1 MEGFYVGS
9 IVIDVNDRIGYIKKI
24 CNCEKCNE
32 RGWFEPEICW
42 IDNPNE
48 YDFISDIEYKNGISK
63 RFKRIGKHTFGKEK
77 SNVVKEIEKIEI
89 IRPKDFTREDKYHDQ
104 DYLDK
109 WGNLMKKVYDEHK
122 IIISG
127 KTESNDDFSIEIA
140 ANGKEV
146 GIKYNLPE

>member
-63 RFKRIGKHTFGKEK
+63 RFKRIGTQSLVNK
-77 SNVVKEIEKIEI
+77 IEKLDFKSVSPQWDGRDSREMWNKINEI
-89 IRPKDFTREDKYHDQ
+89 I
-104 DYLDK
+104 DYINNK
-109 WGNLMKKVYDEHK
+109 
-122 IIISG
+122 
-127 KTESNDDFSIEIA
+127 
-140 ANGKEV
+140 
-146 GIKYNLPE
+146 